1 MISLDQI
8 WKLQVIYQEKLTT
21 DWNVYI
27 LQNIWDIV
35 QVLHPDTFQKSYCLV
50 SH

>member
-1 MISLDQI
+1 MISLDLI

-21 DWNVYI
+21 DWNV
-27 LQNIWDIV
+27 LQNMWDIV